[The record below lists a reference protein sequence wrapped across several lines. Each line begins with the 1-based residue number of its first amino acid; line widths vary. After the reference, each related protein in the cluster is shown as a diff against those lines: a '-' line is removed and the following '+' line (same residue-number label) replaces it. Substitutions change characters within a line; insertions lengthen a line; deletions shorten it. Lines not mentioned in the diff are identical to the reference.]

1 MFPLKPPKFKFKY
14 FHSSQ
19 NPSDGTF
26 VLASNMAFGSKGGV
40 QSTHQ
45 LATLKGK
52 QLAIAIEVPMIF
64 FSPLNESLV

>member
-1 MFPLKPPKFKFKY
+1 
-14 FHSSQ
+14 
-19 NPSDGTF
+19 
-26 VLASNMAFGSKGGV
+26 MAFGSKGGV